1 MVINTGFLQVIEEFG
16 ERLVK
21 VVRRHKIVI
30 NVGIARISCLE
41 VRILIFVVQVIREVV
56 SNGNKLGVEWLL
68 QVLQVLD
75 RVLEEQLV
83 FQPITG
89 GLIA

>member
-1 MVINTGFLQVIEEFG
+1 M
-16 ERLVK
+16 
-21 VVRRHKIVI
+21 RRHKVVI

-41 VRILIFVVQVIREVV
+41 VWILILVVQVIREVV
-56 SNGNKLGVEWLL
+56 GNGNKLGVLWLL
-68 QVLQVLD
+68 QILQVLD

-83 FQPITG
+83 FQTITG